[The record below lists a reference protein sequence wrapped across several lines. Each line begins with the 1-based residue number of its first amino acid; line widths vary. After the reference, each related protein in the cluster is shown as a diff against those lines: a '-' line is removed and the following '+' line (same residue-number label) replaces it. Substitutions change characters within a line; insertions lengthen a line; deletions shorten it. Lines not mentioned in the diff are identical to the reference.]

1 MELRGLLRPRLSG
14 HEVSRGL
21 FQVVRAHHRASS
33 DSGQREVAFPAYW
46 EGWLNHMQKE
56 HVYRDG
62 RNSYCHL
69 CKFSTTTALF
79 RSRVM
84 NAQCLSII
92 ELLFFTCD

>member
-1 MELRGLLRPRLSG
+1 MVTKCHGVSFRWSEHITGL
-14 HEVSRGL
+14 
-21 FQVVRAHHRASS
+21 
-33 DSGQREVAFPAYW
+33 SGQREVAFPAYW

-92 ELLFFTCD
+92 EHLFFTCDWGAIT